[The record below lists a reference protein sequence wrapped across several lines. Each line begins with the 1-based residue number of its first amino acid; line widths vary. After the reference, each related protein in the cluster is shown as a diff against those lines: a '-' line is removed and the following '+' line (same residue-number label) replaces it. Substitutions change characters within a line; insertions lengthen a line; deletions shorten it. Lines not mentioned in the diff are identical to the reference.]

1 MEILTNNMGSVPNF
15 MAKIRK
21 LDLLQRFFGTISL
34 GETLE
39 ELESSGFRLH
49 KKLKEKLLQE
59 AEGN

>member
-1 MEILTNNMGSVPNF
+1 MQTVISNSTPIIHL
-15 MAKIRK
+15 AKIRK